1 MGKTNNDARAGW
13 IGRWDRFMMPFEDAA
28 NLIAATFIFMLMVL
42 GVVQIVMR
50 TFFNNPLSGYIDL
63 VELSMAG
70 MAFLGAAYT
79 QRMGAHIR
87 MELLLGYLKGRA
99 YWLAEVAGTLVG
111 MAIVAVLVWY
121 SWDHFLRSFQIGDT
135 TIDAEYPV
143 WPSKLLVPIAFAFW
157 FIRLG
162 VQLAGSVRLLIDP
175 TLPHEGVLSLKDA
188 AEVAREEA
196 QEALGHD
203 VSGDTHQKG
212 H

>member
-1 MGKTNNDARAGW
+1 MGVSNDAAPSGW
-13 IGRWDRFMMPFEDAA
+13 IRRWDRRMMPIEDAA
-28 NLIAATFIFMLMVL
+28 NLIAATFIFLLMVL
-42 GVVQIVMR
+42 GVVQIVLR

-99 YWLAEVAGTLVG
+99 YWLAEIVG
-111 MAIVAVLVWY
+111 SLLGMGIVAVLVWY

-157 FIRLG
+157 FLRLAI
-162 VQLAGSVRLLIDP
+162 QLAGSVRLFIDP
-175 TLPHEGVLSLKDA
+175 SLAPEGVVSLKDA
-188 AEVAREEA
+188 AEVARDEA
-196 QEALGHD
+196 HEALGD
-203 VSGDTHQKG
+203 DATGPEG
-212 H
+212 R